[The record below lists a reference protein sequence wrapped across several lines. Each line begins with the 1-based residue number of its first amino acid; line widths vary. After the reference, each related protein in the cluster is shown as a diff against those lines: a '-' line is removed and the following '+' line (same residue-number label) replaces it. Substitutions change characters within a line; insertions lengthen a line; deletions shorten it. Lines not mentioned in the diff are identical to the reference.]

1 MLSDTYQLVYAIIDL
16 RENGKG
22 HSINVISRTVD
33 TAKNSTCQ
41 LTLHWVV
48 SWFGVRVVR
57 RNVL

>member
-33 TAKNSTCQ
+33 TAKTRLVSLHST
-41 LTLHWVV
+41 
-48 SWFGVRVVR
+48 G
-57 RNVL
+57 